1 MPRLDPKQLAMG
13 VKVEKEHASTVA
25 WLRKHPEASL
35 DDAAA
40 RIATDHLKEL
50 PDYYTLLD
58 KMERGAK
65 KNNPAR
71 TRSIEI
77 WFQDDEAFGDW
88 LMMNELDAD
97 IAASGDYG
105 LVTVS
110 RGAYVVGGWVLK
122 GEAVIVSLEAGVEF
136 AATRA

>member
-1 MPRLDPKQLAMG
+1 MPRLDSKQLALG
-13 VKVEKEHASTVA
+13 IEVEKEHASTVA

-40 RIATDHLKEL
+40 HIAIDHLNEL

-65 KNNPAR
+65 KSNPAR

-88 LMMNELDAD
+88 LMMNELDID
-97 IAASGDYG
+97 ASGDCG

-110 RGAYVVGGWVLK
+110 HGAYVVGGWVLK